1 VPASMAGDIAVTTV
15 LEQIDRARRM
25 IAAYPQ
31 ALELAL
37 TAADVFVSQECADWL
52 TALKEFTASKGLDP
66 RNFGDIRSV
75 EPEWKATHPAP
86 GATLSQVADH
96 IEHVRSVA
104 GIEHVGIGADF
115 DGTTEVTEGLED
127 VSTYPALFAELLRR
141 GWSESDCRAL
151 AGGNILRVL
160 RAAESYAA
168 R

>member
-1 VPASMAGDIAVTTV
+1 MSQPT
-15 LEQIDRARRM
+15 
-25 IAAYPQ
+25 IAARDLLRRFP
-31 ALELAL
+31 LIDGHNDLPWVLREGGELNLA
-37 TAADVFVSQECADWL
+37 Q
-52 TALKEFTASKGLDP
+52 P
-66 RNFGDIRSV
+66 
-75 EPEWKATHPAP
+75 
-86 GATLSQVADH
+86 
-96 IEHVRSVA
+96 VA
-104 GIEHVGIGADF
+104 GTHTDLPRLRAGIGGDF